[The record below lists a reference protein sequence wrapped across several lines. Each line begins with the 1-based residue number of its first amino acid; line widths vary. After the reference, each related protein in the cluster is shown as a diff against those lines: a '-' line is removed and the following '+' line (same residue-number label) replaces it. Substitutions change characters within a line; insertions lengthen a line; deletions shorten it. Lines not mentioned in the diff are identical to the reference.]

1 LFALPFLLIVCQIA
15 ILLAFPAI
23 FLLKAQSPQLL
34 FCAAEDDSD
43 MKIAQDS
50 FRPGAAAAEDAA
62 EKAAQEFLHQRD
74 NGNIERA
81 RQLGQ
86 LFAADLQ
93 QFGQSALRDV
103 ELRAVTQQE
112 HHHQLLLCS
121 YIINRVIAEHSPS
134 QILAQTSS
142 SMFYKQVESLS
153 RTLYQDISDTA
164 AFSLY
169 ILNERLGSPEDIG
182 HIYAR
187 LLGAENDLLLAQKGN
202 RLYSTLYQNCRER
215 ILSVNYTA

>member
-1 LFALPFLLIVCQIA
+1 MLVLPYIFIACQIIA
-15 ILLAFPAI
+15 LLACLSV
-23 FLLKAQSPQLL
+23 FLFETQKPQLL

-50 FRPGAAAAEDAA
+50 FRPAAAAEDAA
-62 EKAAQEFLHQRD
+62 EKAAQEFLQQRD

-81 RQLGQ
+81 RQLGK
-86 LFAADLQ
+86 LFAGDLQ

-121 YIINRVIAEHSPS
+121 YVINRVIAEHSPS

-153 RTLYQDISDTA
+153 RELYQDISDTA

-187 LLGAENDLLLAQKGN
+187 LLGMENDLLLAQKGN
-202 RLYSTLYQNCRER
+202 HLYSMLYQNCRER
-215 ILSVNYTA
+215 ILDVNYLK